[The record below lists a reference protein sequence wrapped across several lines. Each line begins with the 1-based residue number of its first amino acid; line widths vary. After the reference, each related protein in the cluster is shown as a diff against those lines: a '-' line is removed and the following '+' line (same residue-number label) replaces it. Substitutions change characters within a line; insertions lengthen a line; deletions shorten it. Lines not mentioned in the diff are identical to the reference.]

1 MNVCSLNSNRL
12 DFSNKINCGISKN
25 ILLKIV
31 KVYFLIKKYCL
42 TICDLFNAM

>member
-25 ILLKIV
+25 ILKIV